1 MPQLPGGDDLG
12 ASDEL
17 IPFKDEGEQEEK
29 RNVSSGRDLDDV
41 KSSLVNES
49 ETNSSSDSE
58 ADRRPQLRHDL
69 ENRLRHSQLFEDAL
83 RRQQDGGLFQP
94 SPYVGYPFF
103 MIPDLG
109 NLCSPYLANAG
120 LPTSARTYLPFQWP
134 LLDVPGRATIRDSA
148 TPTQLSNSVPVVQH
162 PHMTHLHPLLSY
174 SPEAFSPQ
182 RASPGFSPD
191 AGVSRSPH
199 SACYPV
205 SPGAMTPIPH
215 LFDWLQRQPMYPMGG
230 GFTPAA
236 LSSLVSSG
244 FSPRLVPNP
253 QSSIPHPAI
262 VPTGGEQQ
270 PGCSSQSR
278 KSMPEAHQ
286 EKEEEKKPHIKKP
299 LNAFMLYMREERPKV
314 VAQCNVKE
322 SATINQILGQRWHSL
337 SKEEQSKFYELARQ
351 ERLLHSKLY
360 PGWSARDNYG
370 KKKKRK
376 RTKSETQF
384 EGEKRISS
392 ESDPSKLRLYYTETH
407 KLHKLHTTSS
417 GCFFTQT
424 HKLHKLHTTS
434 SGCFFTETHKLHK
447 LHTTSCGCTT
457 QRHTNYTNYTQ
468 RAPAAS
474 SQRHTNYT
482 QRAAAVLHRDTQT
495 THNKLRL
502 LLHRETQT
510 RQTTHNERRLL
521 LHRDTQTTL
530 TTHNKLRLLLHR
542 DTQTRQTTHNERR
555 LLLHRDA
562 QTTLTTHNELRLI
575 LHRDTQTTHNE
586 RRLFL
591 HRDTQTTQT
600 THNELRLL
608 LHRDTQTTQVKLH
621 NVLNSNLPQ

>member
-244 FSPRLVPNP
+244 FSPRLVQNP
-253 QSSIPHPAI
+253 QASIPHPAI

-270 PGCSSQSR
+270 PGCSSQPR

-384 EGEKRISS
+384 E
-392 ESDPSKLRLYYTETH
+392 
-407 KLHKLHTTSS
+407 
-417 GCFFTQT
+417 
-424 HKLHKLHTTS
+424 
-434 SGCFFTETHKLHK
+434 
-447 LHTTSCGCTT
+447 
-457 QRHTNYTNYTQ
+457 
-468 RAPAAS
+468 APAADGDFSPQLKRPREETPHALLPHPPPQTAHTHTRPHTVSHLTHTHLSQASPAS
-474 SQRHTNYT
+474 SLDSPATPTTALASPAAPAPTHTE
-482 QRAAAVLHRDTQT
+482 H
-495 THNKLRL
+495 THSSYSGHMSPYAEQLQPL
-502 LLHRETQT
+502 S
-510 RQTTHNERRLL
+510 
-521 LHRDTQTTL
+521 L
-530 TTHNKLRLLLHR
+530 TTRPHRSSLPLGRTAATSGPSTPSSSSSDTPTPSPLMAASRSSPLPPPLHTQPFLVPPPTSAHQSAASAPGALTQSQPFSLRRTNQL
-542 DTQTRQTTHNERR
+542 
-555 LLLHRDA
+555 
-562 QTTLTTHNELRLI
+562 
-575 LHRDTQTTHNE
+575 
-586 RRLFL
+586 
-591 HRDTQTTQT
+591 
-600 THNELRLL
+600 
-608 LHRDTQTTQVKLH
+608 
-621 NVLNSNLPQ
+621 